1 LNNALLKKVHQLCQG
16 IDQIAM
22 ALLDR
27 ELLTINIFYPQEMEL
42 ERLFSSNPEAYPPGG
57 RKQKKGTPWG
67 QHVLIEQKI
76 FIGEGTEA
84 IRQSFD
90 DHETIERLGLQSII
104 NVPISNHARCLGT
117 LNILMTLPRVKP
129 EHIETAQYL
138 CALLQPG
145 LITISRKQ
153 PQRRL

>member
-1 LNNALLKKVHQLCQG
+1 LNDAHHKKVKQLCHG

-27 ELLTINIFYPQEMEL
+27 ELLTINIFYPEHMEL

-57 RKQKKGTPWG
+57 RKKKKGTPWG
-67 QHVLIEQKI
+67 QHVLIDQKI

-90 DHETIERLGLQSII
+90 DHETIARLGLQSII
-104 NVPISNHARCLGT
+104 NIPLTRDAVCLGT
-117 LNILMTLPRVKP
+117 LNILMKHPRVKP
-129 EHIETAQYL
+129 EHIHIARQLGEFLVLGLLNPPSAQDL
-138 CALLQPG
+138 A
-145 LITISRKQ
+145 
-153 PQRRL
+153 